1 MEFSKVAAVFDAM
14 EVTSK
19 RLEITD
25 MLAKL
30 FSEVTTTQLRTI
42 VYLVQGRIAPSH
54 LGIELGLGEKLA
66 LQAISKVTGKS
77 EKEVELLYRKL
88 GDLGDAAQKCIEK
101 KKQESL
107 SFEPLTIEKVYFNL
121 YAIATSSGPGSQQ
134 GKINLLSELLVN
146 AQPNEGKI
154 IIRFVTGSLRLGA
167 GDSTVLDAL
176 SVWKS
181 GSKELKITLE
191 RAFNLT
197 SDLGLVAETISSE
210 GIIAINEIKPIPGK
224 PIRPALAERL
234 PTPTEIVEKLGKCAV
249 EGKFD
254 GFRVQVHKKE
264 DEVWIYS
271 RKQEP
276 MTHMFPDLVK
286 AIKENIHAK
295 ECILEGEAIGYN
307 DDTKTY
313 LPFQET
319 ITRKRKHDISAT
331 AAKIP
336 LHLFVFEILY
346 KNGSDLTALPYHE
359 RRAIIE
365 NIIEKNKIIAPARMQ
380 LVDTPEGLQ
389 RVFDECISD
398 GLEGVIAKDLNA
410 PYVAGA
416 RKFAWIKLKKS
427 YQGNLA
433 DTVDVAIIGFYKGK
447 GKRTEFGLGGLLTA
461 VYDPESEMFT
471 SIAKIGTG
479 FNEEE
484 MQSLFDR
491 LSKLAVKDKPANV
504 DSELEPDLWTTPE
517 IVIEVTADEITR
529 SPTHKCAWNGDEGLA
544 LRFPRLTKFRDDKKP
559 TDITTVSEILEM
571 YELQKH

>member
-1 MEFSKVAAVFDAM
+1 MEFSKVAAVFDTM
-14 EVTSK
+14 EATSK

-30 FSEVTTTQLRTI
+30 FADVNTAELKKI

-54 LGIELGLGEKLA
+54 LGVELGLGEKLA

-107 SFEPLTIEKVYFNL
+107 SFEPLTVDKVYSNL
-121 YAIATSSGPGSQQ
+121 YAIATSSGAGSQQ
-134 GKINLLSELLVN
+134 SKINLLSELLVN
-146 AQPNEGKI
+146 AQPNEGKV

-176 SVWKS
+176 SFWKS

-197 SDLGLVAETISSE
+197 SDLGLVAEMLAND
-210 GIIAINEIKPIPGK
+210 GIIAINEVKPIPSS

-234 PTPTEIVEKLGKCAV
+234 PTPAEIVDKLGKCAV

-254 GFRVQVHKKE
+254 GFRVQVHKKGK
-264 DEVWIYS
+264 DVWIYS

-286 AIKENIHAK
+286 AVKEYIAAK

-307 DDTKTY
+307 EDTKTY

-319 ITRKRKHDISAT
+319 ITRKRKHDVSA
-331 AAKIP
+331 AAEKIP
-336 LHLFVFEILY
+336 LHLFVFEVLY
-346 KNGSDLTALPYHE
+346 KDGKDLTPLTYTE
-359 RRAIIE
+359 RRGIIE
-365 NIIEKNKIIAPARMQ
+365 AMIAPNKIIAPARME
-380 LVDTPEGLQ
+380 LVETPEELQ

-461 VYDPESEMFT
+461 VYDPEEQIFK

-484 MQSLFDR
+484 MQSLFER
-491 LSKLAVKDKPANV
+491 LSKLSVKDKPVNV
-504 DSELEPDLWTTPE
+504 DSELEPDIWTIPE

-529 SPTHKCAWNGDEGLA
+529 SPTHKCAWNGNEGLA
-544 LRFPRLTKFRDDKKP
+544 LRFPRLTKFRDDKKA
-559 TDITTVSEILEM
+559 TDITTVGEILEM
-571 YELQKH
+571 YEIQKQ

>member
-14 EVTSK
+14 EATSK

-30 FSEVTTTQLRTI
+30 FADVNTIELKKI
-42 VYLVQGRIAPSH
+42 VYLVQGKIAPSH
-54 LGIELGLGEKLA
+54 AGVELGLGEKLA

-107 SFEPLTIEKVYFNL
+107 SFEPLTVDKVYSNL
-121 YAIATSSGPGSQQ
+121 YAIATSSGAGSQQ
-134 GKINLLSELLVN
+134 TKINLLSELLVN
-146 AQPNEGKI
+146 AQANEGKV

-176 SVWKS
+176 SFWKS

-197 SDLGLVAETISSE
+197 SDLGLVAEMLAND
-210 GIIAINEIKPIPGK
+210 GIIAINEVKPIPSS

-234 PTPTEIVEKLGKCAV
+234 PTPAEIVDKLGKCAV

-254 GFRVQVHKKE
+254 GFRVQVHKKGK
-264 DEVWIYS
+264 DVWIYS

-286 AIKENIHAK
+286 AVKEYIEAK

-307 DDTKTY
+307 EDTNTY

-319 ITRKRKHDISAT
+319 ITRKRKHDVSA
-331 AAKIP
+331 AANRIP
-336 LHLFVFEILY
+336 LHLFVFEVLY
-346 KNGSDLTALPYHE
+346 KDGKDLTPLTYTE
-359 RRAIIE
+359 RRGIIE
-365 NIIEKNKIIAPARMQ
+365 AMITSNKIIAPARME
-380 LVDTPEGLQ
+380 LVETPEELQ

-461 VYDPESEMFT
+461 VYDPEEQQFK

-491 LSKLAVKDKPANV
+491 LSKLAVKEKPVNV
-504 DSELEPDLWTTPE
+504 DSELEPDIWTIPE

-529 SPTHKCAWNGDEGLA
+529 SPTHKCAWNGNEGLA
-544 LRFPRLTKFRDDKKP
+544 LRFPRLTKFRDDKKV

-571 YELQKH
+571 YEMQKQ

>member
-14 EVTSK
+14 EATSK

-30 FSEVTTTQLRTI
+30 FAEVNTIELKKI

-54 LGIELGLGEKLA
+54 VGVELGLGEKLA

-107 SFEPLTIEKVYFNL
+107 SFEPLTVDKVYSNL
-121 YAIATSSGPGSQQ
+121 YAIATSSGAGSQQ
-134 GKINLLSELLVN
+134 TKINLLSELLVN
-146 AQPNEGKI
+146 AQANEGKV

-176 SVWKS
+176 SFWKS

-197 SDLGLVAETISSE
+197 SDLGLVAEMLAND
-210 GIIAINEIKPIPGK
+210 GIIAINEVKPIPSS

-234 PTPTEIVEKLGKCAV
+234 PTPAEIVDKLGKCAV

-254 GFRVQVHKKE
+254 GFRVQVHKKGK
-264 DEVWIYS
+264 DVWIYS

-286 AIKENIHAK
+286 AVKEYIEAK

-307 DDTKTY
+307 EDTNTY

-319 ITRKRKHDISAT
+319 ITRKRKHDVSA
-331 AAKIP
+331 AANRIP
-336 LHLFVFEILY
+336 LHLFVFEVLY
-346 KNGSDLTALPYHE
+346 KDGKDLTPLTYTE
-359 RRAIIE
+359 RRGIIE
-365 NIIEKNKIIAPARMQ
+365 AMITPNKIIAPARME
-380 LVDTPEGLQ
+380 LVETPEELQ

-461 VYDPESEMFT
+461 VYDPEEQQFR

-491 LSKLAVKDKPANV
+491 LSKLAVKEKPVNV
-504 DSELEPDLWTTPE
+504 DSELEPDIWTVPE

-529 SPTHKCAWNGDEGLA
+529 SPTHKCAWNGNEGLA
-544 LRFPRLTKFRDDKKP
+544 LRFPRLTKFRDDKKV

-571 YELQKH
+571 YEMQKQ

>member
-1 MEFSKVAAVFDAM
+1 MEFSKVAAVFDTM
-14 EVTSK
+14 EATSK

-30 FSEVTTTQLRTI
+30 FADVNTAELKKI

-54 LGIELGLGEKLA
+54 LGVELGLGEKLA

-107 SFEPLTIEKVYFNL
+107 SFEPLTVDKVYSNL
-121 YAIATSSGPGSQQ
+121 YAIATSSGAGSQQ
-134 GKINLLSELLVN
+134 SKINLLSELLVN
-146 AQPNEGKI
+146 AQPNEGKV

-176 SVWKS
+176 SFWKS

-197 SDLGLVAETISSE
+197 SDLGLVAEMLAND
-210 GIIAINEIKPIPGK
+210 GIIAINEVKPIPSS

-234 PTPTEIVEKLGKCAV
+234 PTPAEIVDKLGKCAV

-254 GFRVQVHKKE
+254 GFRVQVHKKGK
-264 DEVWIYS
+264 DVWIYS

-286 AIKENIHAK
+286 AIKEYIAAK

-307 DDTKTY
+307 EDTKTY

-319 ITRKRKHDISAT
+319 ITRKRKHDVSA
-331 AAKIP
+331 AAEKIP
-336 LHLFVFEILY
+336 LHLFVFEVLY
-346 KNGSDLTALPYHE
+346 KDGKDLTPLTYTE
-359 RRAIIE
+359 RRGIIE
-365 NIIEKNKIIAPARMQ
+365 AMIAPNKIIAPARME
-380 LVDTPEGLQ
+380 LVETPEELQ

-461 VYDPESEMFT
+461 VYDPEEQIFK

-484 MQSLFDR
+484 MQSLFER
-491 LSKLAVKDKPANV
+491 LSKLSVKDKPVNV
-504 DSELEPDLWTTPE
+504 DSELEPDIWTIPE

-529 SPTHKCAWNGDEGLA
+529 SPTHKCAWNGNEGLA
-544 LRFPRLTKFRDDKKP
+544 LRFPRLTKFRDDKKA
-559 TDITTVSEILEM
+559 TDITTVGEILEM
-571 YELQKH
+571 YEMQKQ